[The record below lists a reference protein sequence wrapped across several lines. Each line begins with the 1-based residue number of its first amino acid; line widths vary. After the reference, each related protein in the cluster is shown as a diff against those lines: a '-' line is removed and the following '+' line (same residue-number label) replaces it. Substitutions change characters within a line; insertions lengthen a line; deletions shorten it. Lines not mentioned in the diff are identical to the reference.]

1 MKFCLII
8 SFLCCV
14 FQLSA
19 QPKPALDTSSVNE
32 RGFKENALQSYKSDR
47 NFQYENEVAES
58 PSLWSRFWAWVWEKY
73 EQISRTEAG
82 RITLRILFWTLLVLA
97 AALFIYKVLQM
108 NRASPFSR
116 GSANIAYTVDQE
128 NIHEIDFQ
136 KSLDDAVANKNYRL
150 AVRLWYL
157 QILKTLSDKKLI
169 DWQINKTNTAYQY
182 EVRGRPFAMDF
193 NKITRLFDS
202 VWYGNRE
209 VREDEYIAING
220 DFESFKS
227 SIR

>member
-1 MKFCLII
+1 MKIFLII
-8 SFLCCV
+8 WFLLTA

-19 QPKPALDTSSVNE
+19 RQKPALDTSSVNE
-32 RGFKENALQSYKSDR
+32 RGFNENDLRSYRSDR

-58 PSLWSRFWAWVWEKY
+58 PSLWSRFWAWVWDKY
-73 EQISRTEAG
+73 EQINRTEAG
-82 RITLRILFWTLLVLA
+82 RITLRILFWTLLILA

-116 GSANIAYTVDQE
+116 GSVNIAYTVDQE

-136 KSLDDAVANKNYRL
+136 KSLNDAVASKNYRL

-157 QILKTLSDKKLI
+157 QILKTLSDKKFI
-169 DWQINKTNTAYQY
+169 DWQINKTNTDYQH
-182 EVRGRPFAMDF
+182 EVREKAFAADF
-193 NKITRLFDS
+193 NKVTRLFDS

-209 VREDEYIAING
+209 VHEDEYFIINN

-227 SIR
+227 SLI